1 MARPRVFGQ
10 IVEVRR
16 GASAPLLRL
25 CIGFKLANSLP
36 KGPMLA
42 AYTLTCPEPA
52 TPPCRGCPPDGLAA
66 WPSRDA
72 RVHRL
77 RPHSCNPHPA
87 GRARPK
93 YSFLCVGNN
102 GGRAQSALPHRL
114 LGLAAPARRCPSCRN
129 RGKIAY
135 KGGGRLV
142 KEAEAVERR
151 VEVAACLQRLA
162 PREQLACIDGPPSNI
177 RSAGLHRIVW
187 HANRPAFSPRS
198 IARIRPSPH
207 VCLPGAEVKSKDA
220 LRGGSDARDEEGARY
235 PRILPHAAFSKMQIS
250 NFSPF
255 HFHADFFGAGGT

>member
-1 MARPRVFGQ
+1 M
-10 IVEVRR
+10 
-16 GASAPLLRL
+16 
-25 CIGFKLANSLP
+25 
-36 KGPMLA
+36 
-42 AYTLTCPEPA
+42 
-52 TPPCRGCPPDGLAA
+52 
-66 WPSRDA
+66 
-72 RVHRL
+72 
-77 RPHSCNPHPA
+77 
-87 GRARPK
+87 
-93 YSFLCVGNN
+93 
-102 GGRAQSALPHRL
+102 
-114 LGLAAPARRCPSCRN
+114 
-129 RGKIAY
+129 
-135 KGGGRLV
+135 V
-142 KEAEAVERR
+142 KEAEAINRR

-250 NFSPF
+250 NFAPF